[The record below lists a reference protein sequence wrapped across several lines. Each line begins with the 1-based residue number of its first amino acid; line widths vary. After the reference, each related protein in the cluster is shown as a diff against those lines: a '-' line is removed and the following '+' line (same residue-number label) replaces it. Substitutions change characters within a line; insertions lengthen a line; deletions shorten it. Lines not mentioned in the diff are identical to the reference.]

1 MEIQKRIEDDLKK
14 AMRERAEVAR
24 DTLRLLLS
32 ELKNK
37 QVELNRDLAL
47 DEELS
52 VLQRAVKMRHESIE
66 QFEKGGRQDLAARES
81 AELAVIQ
88 GYLPKPLSEAE
99 VRAAV
104 ESLLAEL
111 GTRSKKD
118 FGVVMKALMAK
129 HKGRVDGKVV
139 QKILGEML
147 S

>member
-1 MEIQKRIEDDLKK
+1 MEIQKRIEEDLKK
-14 AMRERAEVAR
+14 AMRERADVAR

-37 QVELNRDLAL
+37 QVEVNRELAPE
-47 DEELS
+47 EELA
-52 VLQRAVKMRHESIE
+52 VLQRAVKMRQESIE
-66 QFEKGGRQDLAARES
+66 QFKKGGREDLVSRES
-81 AELAVIQ
+81 SELAVIQ
-88 GYLPKPLSEAE
+88 GYLPKQLSEAE
-99 VRAAV
+99 ARAAV

-118 FGVVMKALMAK
+118 FGAVMKALMAR
-129 HKGRVDGKVV
+129 HKGRVDGKLV